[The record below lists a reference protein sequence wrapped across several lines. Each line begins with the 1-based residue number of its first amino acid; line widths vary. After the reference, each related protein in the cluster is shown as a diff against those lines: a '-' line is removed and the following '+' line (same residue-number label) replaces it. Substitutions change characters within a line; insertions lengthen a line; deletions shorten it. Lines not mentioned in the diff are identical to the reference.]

1 VYQEAVSACAVET
14 NGATIDII
22 IKAVINI
29 AIAVFFI
36 FYSSLVHRSFH
47 KYSRSI

>member
-29 AIAVFFI
+29 AVTIFFI
-36 FYSSLVHRSFH
+36 VLTF
-47 KYSRSI
+47 SILLRLDT